1 MAYFVA
7 VLLLFG
13 FIANVTIG
21 AVDGSPLL
29 GVVAEMLILF
39 ASAIAFSVGILQ
51 SENRAKIKTQE
62 QL

>member
-7 VLLLFG
+7 LLFLIG
-13 FIANVTIG
+13 FIANVAFG
-21 AVDGSPLL
+21 AVNGSPLL

-51 SENRAKIKTQE
+51 SEYRAKIKRPE
-62 QL
+62 